1 VCAHSTWP
9 LFHDRSDSK
18 CDSAE
23 PGLSTSELT
32 KLQVKADV
40 DCSARKVNNVDF
52 GLSFGLTTG
61 RVERSA
67 EKTPRPSHATIRQPS
82 KTPSRSGGRSSARWS
97 VRSASATIDTREN
110 EANKPVGLDE
120 DRNAHA
126 EEPGVKRRKTKGEFS
141 AHELRV
147 YADEV

>member
-1 VCAHSTWP
+1 MCAHSIWP

-23 PGLSTSELT
+23 QGLSTSELA

-67 EKTPRPSHATIRQPS
+67 KKTPRPSHATIRQPS
-82 KTPSRSGGRSSARWS
+82 KTPSRSGGRSSARRS
-97 VRSASATIDTREN
+97 IRSASATIDTREN
-110 EANKPVGLDE
+110 EANKSIGLEE
-120 DRNAHA
+120 DRDAHA
-126 EEPGVKRRKTKGEFS
+126 EELGVKRRKTKGELS
-141 AHELRV
+141 AYKFEGLR
-147 YADEV
+147 

>member
-1 VCAHSTWP
+1 VLRVLTQYGPSFTTGATSNATARSWVCLP
-9 LFHDRSDSK
+9 
-18 CDSAE
+18 
-23 PGLSTSELT
+23 ELT

-52 GLSFGLTTG
+52 GLSFGPTTG
-61 RVERSA
+61 RVERST

-82 KTPSRSGGRSSARWS
+82 KTPSRSGGRSSARRS

-110 EANKPVGLDE
+110 DAHKPVGLGE

-126 EEPGVKRRKTKGEFS
+126 EEPRVKRRKTKGELS
-141 AHELRV
+141 AHEFESLR
-147 YADEV
+147 

>member
-1 VCAHSTWP
+1 M
-9 LFHDRSDSK
+9 
-18 CDSAE
+18 
-23 PGLSTSELT
+23 STSELT
-32 KLQVKADV
+32 KLQVKADM

-52 GLSFGLTTG
+52 GLSFGLATG

-82 KTPSRSGGRSSARWS
+82 KTSSRSGGRSSARRS

-110 EANKPVGLDE
+110 EVDRPTGLDE

-126 EEPGVKRRKTKGEFS
+126 EEPGVKRRKTKGKPS
-141 AHELRV
+141 AHEFEGLH
-147 YADEV
+147 

>member
-1 VCAHSTWP
+1 
-9 LFHDRSDSK
+9 
-18 CDSAE
+18 
-23 PGLSTSELT
+23 LSTPSELT

-82 KTPSRSGGRSSARWS
+82 KTPSRSDGRSSARRS

-110 EANKPVGLDE
+110 EANKPVGLDK
-120 DRNAHA
+120 DRDAHA
-126 EEPGVKRRKTKGEFS
+126 EEPGVKRRKTKGELS
-141 AHELRV
+141 AHELKV